1 MQTLFSGICAGLKS
15 KKDLGLILFE
25 HEVSIAGV
33 TTQNRTP
40 AHCVYENRKVFKRG
54 RARAILINSG
64 NANAATPT
72 GLKDH
77 QEVCKALAKELK
89 TNAKNIVYASTG
101 IIGVPLP
108 KDKIIAALPE
118 LLKLAGEEKINDVAD
133 AILTTDLTTK
143 VVDLEDKHYGFKIKG
158 VAKGS
163 GMIHPNMATMMCFL
177 VTDATISPRA
187 LKQLTKEAADI
198 SFNQISVD
206 TDTSTNDTFAVA
218 ATGNNKAK
226 EIKRNSPAYKKFK
239 ELLDEASILLA
250 KEIAKDGEGA
260 TKLIEVSVVGA
271 KTLNDARVIARKII
285 CSPLVK
291 TAIHGGDNNWG
302 RVYAAV
308 GNAGV
313 KNVVP
318 EKIEI
323 KMTELKTALPKIFVN
338 LNLGQH
344 EAKAWGCDLSHAY
357 VDINTHYS

>member
-1 MQTLFSGICAGLKS
+1 METLFSGICAGLKS
-15 KKDLGLILFE
+15 KKDLGLILFDR
-25 HEVSIAGV
+25 EVSISGV
-33 TTQNRTP
+33 TTQNKTP

-54 RARAILINSG
+54 KARAILINSG

-89 TNAKNIVYASTG
+89 ANPKSIVYASTG

-108 KDKIIAALPE
+108 KEKIITALPE
-118 LLKLAGEEKINDVAD
+118 LVKNAGEEKVGEVAD

-143 VVDLEDKHYGFKIKG
+143 IVDLEDKHYGFKIKG

-177 VTDATISPRA
+177 VTDATISPRV

-226 EIKRNSPAYKKFK
+226 EIKKNSPAYKKFK

-260 TKLIEVSVVGA
+260 TKLIEVHVVGA
-271 KTLNDARVIARKII
+271 KSLKDARVISRKII

-313 KNVVP
+313 KNVIP

-338 LNLGQH
+338 LNLGQY